1 VTCVYYL
8 TKDWQESMGGAFVDL
23 EAPPAAAAAAAA
35 ADSSG
40 EQGLQQGRVLVPRF
54 NTAVFFR
61 VPHYHMVTPLTTD
74 RPR

>member
-1 VTCVYYL
+1 MTCVYYL
-8 TKDWQESMGGAFVDL
+8 TKEWQESMGGAFVDL
-23 EAPPAAAAAAAA
+23 EAPPAA